1 MKNKKYIFIPLFIFI
16 GACVIALATSFISYK
31 ADNSNKAYSYQVIQL
46 DYDGASDGVDP
57 NGNSF
62 NPVLFL
68 TDGVILEGLKRS
80 GLDSKYEVSEVRKQ
94 LVMSNV
100 VPKGIVDEINS
111 YTKLL
116 DGNGKVSSSDYH
128 PVRYSFALYHDLDKK
143 LSSKEL
149 NELLKNI
156 VDSYCEA
163 FYSTYAKVY
172 DTTAYNNIYAMEN
185 YDYVYQ
191 VEVFT
196 NKMNILANLSRTIY
210 AIHEDFAVDTKSFYD
225 IAYKCDKIIS
235 NDVAKINTIIILNA
249 LSKDIDRLKDYYNYK
264 IEMLNYDKTKYTAD
278 LASVTTQV
286 NNYEKDST
294 VYVGSGE
301 NVIKVESNSSAT
313 YNALLTKQISL
324 ANQIA
329 SINASIS
336 EYQSILT
343 DINNG
348 VATDADYTLVQNL
361 ISKLESDY
369 TALEEDFNKMLDAYN
384 EKYVSNKIITV
395 NDVNYVSTKLISTSF
410 IVRCIKVGAP
420 IVLATMLGI
429 CIYYLVRSSKK
440 REEVLA

>member
-16 GACVIALATSFISYK
+16 GACVIALATSFISFK

-361 ISKLESDY
+361 ISKLDSDY
-369 TALEEDFNKMLDAYN
+369 TALEEDFNKLLDAYN

-395 NDVNYVSTKLISTSF
+395 NEVNYVSTKLISTSF